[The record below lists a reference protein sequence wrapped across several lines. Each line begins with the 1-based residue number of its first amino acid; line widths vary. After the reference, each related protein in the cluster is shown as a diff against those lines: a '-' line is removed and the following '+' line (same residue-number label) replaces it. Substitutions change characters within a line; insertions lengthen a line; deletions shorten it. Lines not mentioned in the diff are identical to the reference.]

1 MLCLDRGINDMQTKI
16 HEITRLRISKSLNDL
31 IYANKHLLLL

>member
-1 MLCLDRGINDMQTKI
+1 MLYQDRVINDIRTKI
-16 HEITRLRISKSLNDL
+16 HEITRLVVSKSLNDL